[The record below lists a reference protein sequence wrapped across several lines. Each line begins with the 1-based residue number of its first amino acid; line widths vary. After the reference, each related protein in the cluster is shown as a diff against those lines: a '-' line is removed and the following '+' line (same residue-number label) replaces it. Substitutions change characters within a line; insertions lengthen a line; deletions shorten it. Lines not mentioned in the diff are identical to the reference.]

1 MGRGAQTTRTGGQ
14 IAVSIPLSNVRLR
27 VQETADFATATLG
40 QGIASNGEA
49 GVEPS
54 LLPHWHHHRPNTC
67 DEEQS

>member
-1 MGRGAQTTRTGGQ
+1 MGRGARIIRTGGR

-54 LLPHWHHHRPNTC
+54 LLLHWHCYRPDAC
-67 DEEQS
+67 GDQQS